1 MVVLLAGSWA
11 PAGVAGAARADGGD
25 IVVVTTMDGLVY
37 ALDAWSGE
45 LSGGLGPAVLFSHG
59 RPGPDPMVP
68 VHGACSASA
77 TLKAA
82 SVT

>member
-1 MVVLLAGSWA
+1 MGPGGRCGLFVAVLLATSWA
-11 PAGVAGAARADGGD
+11 PAGVASAARADGGD

-68 VHGACSASA
+68 
-77 TLKAA
+77 AA
-82 SVT
+82 RLQR